1 MEPIDDLLFEVTDAF
16 KTQKEDLLE
25 LVTLIDIYG
34 EQVNQEGS
42 YEEKTRF
49 IETLNTL
56 LEDNPSTTG
65 EIGWD
70 LPKGLLKF
78 LSKDNVDVNGRLGTN
93 MIVQGVMKCFY
104 AISIQGEPKKCL
116 ITGLELLSSL
126 CSKDFSKSDQQNK
139 EDFVDK
145 KANTLPPEGVIENSS
160 NRKDFPSYGESKSSN
175 EFFLKLKSYILFEF
189 IGASLKRISTLFPSK
204 YLGAAVS
211 TIEKFVYSHADTFE
225 DALFLL
231 RRVYTFCR
239 NYIPPDPPKDIQ
251 LNEDFTREMFD
262 KVVEEESELQ
272 VRLLRRLCTF
282 GISTP
287 IKTVTTNADVK
298 YYCALNQQ
306 KFELSAYY
314 TEYLELFCRYYQM
327 AFSLDVDIEGEFQNV
342 IEECRIIYKSV
353 PQEISAV
360 NDEAK
365 LVLERMVYKLAYTFE
380 VQKAAKEKNVG
391 LDYNGVILFSGIHY
405 LETNQHLVKEMNIT
419 DAIYLYLR
427 FTTPSLYSKVYYNVA
442 VESVSRYWLWY
453 AITTEPL
460 EDVKKELKNLSVFV
474 TKTLLHVLL
483 QKNCIQVNQQLR
495 MITFTL
501 LTRLLCLIP
510 EKVAFEFILD
520 VLKTSPL
527 PLAKTSVLCV
537 FKDLSRRRI
546 STKDNDSETDLIVEK
561 LSKLKVNDSN
571 KAQQSNIRH
580 YIQLDSSKMKA
591 VHDCCLQT
599 IQDSFTADAKKSH
612 ILLLLTYLNIFIVL
626 KKTWDEDLLKI
637 VCSKIDSNLKSVE
650 PDKLP
655 KYKEIVDKNESLND
669 YFTGIK

>member
-1 MEPIDDLLFEVTDAF
+1 MEPIDDLLFELADAF

-42 YEEKTRF
+42 YEAKTKF
-49 IETLNTL
+49 VETLTTL
-56 LEDNPSTTG
+56 LEDNPSITG

-78 LSKDNVDVNGRLGTN
+78 LSKDNVDGNKRLGTN

-104 AISIQGEPKKCL
+104 AISIHGEPKKCL
-116 ITGLELLSSL
+116 VTGLELLSYISVE
-126 CSKDFSKSDQQNK
+126 DFSKSGQQNK
-139 EDFVDK
+139 EDFVNE
-145 KANTLPPEGVIENSS
+145 KANTLASEEVTKNYS
-160 NRKDFPSYGESKSSN
+160 NPYYGERKVST

-204 YLGAAVS
+204 YLGAAVT

-251 LNEDFTREMFD
+251 LSEDFTQEMFD
-262 KVVEEESELQ
+262 KVVEEESEIQ
-272 VRLLRRLCTF
+272 IRLLRRLCTF

-287 IKTVTTNADVK
+287 IKTIATNTDVK
-298 YYCALNQQ
+298 YYCALNHQ
-306 KFELSAYY
+306 KFELSTYY
-314 TEYLELFCRYYQM
+314 TEYLELFSRYYQM
-327 AFSLDVDIEGEFQNV
+327 AFSLDVDIEEEFQNV
-342 IEECRIIYKSV
+342 IKECRIIYKSV

-380 VQKAAKEKNVG
+380 VQKAAKERNIG
-391 LDYNGVILFSGIHY
+391 LDLNGVVLFSGINY
-405 LETNQHLVKEMNIT
+405 LETNQHLVKKMSIT

-427 FTTPSLYSKVYYNVA
+427 FTTPSLFSKVYYNVA

-453 AITTEPL
+453 AITTESL
-460 EDVKKELKNLSVFV
+460 EDVKTELKNLSVFV

-483 QKNCIQVNQQLR
+483 QKNCVQVNHQLR

-510 EKVAFEFILD
+510 EKVAFDFILD
-520 VLKTSPL
+520 VLKTCPL

-537 FKDLSRRRI
+537 LKDLSRQRI
-546 STKDNDSETDLIVEK
+546 STTDDNSETRLISEK
-561 LSKLKVNDSN
+561 LSKLGIDDDN
-571 KAQQSNIRH
+571 KPQQSNIRY
-580 YIQLDSSKMKA
+580 YIRLDSSRMRA

-599 IQDSFTADAKKSH
+599 IKDSFTADAKKSD

-626 KKTWDEDLLKI
+626 RKTWDEDLLKI
-637 VCSKIDSNLKSVE
+637 VYSKIDFNLKSVGH
-650 PDKLP
+650 DKLSN
-655 KYKEIVDKNESLND
+655 YKEIVDKNESLND
-669 YFTGIK
+669 YLIDIK